1 MLGSMRSVWSN
12 SGAIVLETLWVM
24 SLAVVVACFHLE
36 VMIRWRVELD
46 HLQERRLEYDGKSY
60 PEWGEAGG
68 DG

>member
-1 MLGSMRSVWSN
+1 
-12 SGAIVLETLWVM
+12 M